1 MKVHIRDHSGFIF
14 SFVALITIEKMGW
27 GITQKVK
34 LSISFKDFFAIFLEK
49 IAQFMEVF
57 LLKKHFLNAKTTRKM
72 DRNWG
77 QLSTSLNMLLLGYT

>member
-1 MKVHIRDHSGFIF
+1 MKVHVRDHCGFIF

-34 LSISFKDFFAIFLEK
+34 LSISFKDFFFFAIFLEK

-57 LLKKHFLNAKTTRKM
+57 LLKKHFLNAKTTRKL
-72 DRNWG
+72 DRN
-77 QLSTSLNMLLLGYT
+77 

>member
-1 MKVHIRDHSGFIF
+1 MKVHVRDHCGFIF

-57 LLKKHFLNAKTTRKM
+57 LLEKHFKR
-72 DRNWG
+72 
-77 QLSTSLNMLLLGYT
+77 